1 MHWLMWIVLS
11 NIGIFWIEYVYRTG
25 KYDSFFV
32 ALPYLVVP
40 ILTSQLGLFY
50 GFRYAPT
57 LFLAGAMF
65 TLINVFLRII
75 NTFRIG
81 EGLNGYNW
89 LGVLFLCVS
98 VILLKMK

>member
-1 MHWLMWIVLS
+1 MTWVGYIVLS

-25 KYDSFFV
+25 KYDSFIV

-40 ILTSQLGLFY
+40 VFVSQLGLFY

-57 LFLAGAMF
+57 LLIAGATF
-65 TLINVFLRII
+65 TAINIFLRII
-75 NTFRIG
+75 NTYRLG
-81 EGLNGYNW
+81 EGLNLYNW

-98 VILLKMK
+98 VILLKIK